1 VSLSSVEFS
10 RSTRFASWPGTC
22 RFLDISTMH
31 PNAPPE
37 RGILL
42 RFFAALFVG
51 AMVLGPV
58 LYFVTRGH
66 WPFHRVMD
74 RALMISAL
82 AALGLAW
89 PRLRFREWWPLRHW
103 AIVQVLLGLLI
114 ALLSVQTILAV
125 DFACGGLAWVKLT
138 SHEWTKIIL
147 TTLLAALLVPPAEE
161 TIFRGFLQT
170 EIVGRLGWRGGWT
183 ATALL
188 YALAHFLKI
197 PDTIDQQPVRLWS
210 GVTALGASFQTLG
223 AALHAV
229 VAPANAAGAYP
240 GKLVNLILIGLV
252 LGGTFRRTGNLWL
265 NYGLHGGWIVGLFI
279 GLKMTQPAQVSIWTG
294 TDLVSSPLT
303 TIVLLLLGWWLWR
316 YYRRPQPGANA
327 S

>member
-1 VSLSSVEFS
+1 MQPASSPS
-10 RSTRFASWPGTC
+10 G
-22 RFLDISTMH
+22 
-31 PNAPPE
+31 

-42 RFFAALFVG
+42 RFFLALFGG

-58 LYFVTRGH
+58 LYFVTHGH

-74 RALMISAL
+74 RALMLSAL

-89 PRLRFREWWPLRHW
+89 PRLRWRDWWPWRSW
-103 AIVQVLLGLLI
+103 AVAQVLLGLLI
-114 ALLSVQTILAV
+114 ALLSVQTILAL

-138 SHEWTKIIL
+138 AHERTTIIL

-170 EIVGRLGWRGGWT
+170 EIVGRLGWRAGWT
-183 ATALL
+183 FTALL

-197 PDTIDQQPVRLWS
+197 PDTIDTQPVHFWS

-223 AALHAV
+223 ASLHAL
-229 VAPANAAGAYP
+229 VAPASAAEAYP
-240 GKLVNLILIGLV
+240 GKLLNLLLIGLL

-265 NYGLHGGWIVGLFI
+265 NYGLHGGWIIGLFI
-279 GLKMTQPAQVSIWTG
+279 GLKMTQAAQVSIWTG
-294 TDLVSSPLT
+294 KDLLSSPLT
-303 TIVLLLLGWWLWR
+303 TLVLLLLGWWLWR
-316 YYRRPQPGANA
+316 YYRRPQPEPASGANA
-327 S
+327 P

>member
-1 VSLSSVEFS
+1 MPPASSPS
-10 RSTRFASWPGTC
+10 
-22 RFLDISTMH
+22 D
-31 PNAPPE
+31 

-42 RFFAALFVG
+42 RFLVALFGG

-58 LYFVTRGH
+58 LYFVTCGH

-74 RALMISAL
+74 RALLISAL

-89 PRLRFREWWPLRHW
+89 PRLRFHDWWPLRRW

-114 ALLSVQTILAV
+114 ALLSVQTILAI

-138 SHEWTKIIL
+138 SPERTKIIL
-147 TTLLAALLVPPAEE
+147 ATLLAAALVPPAEE

-170 EIVGRLGWRGGWT
+170 EIVRRLGWRTGWT
-183 ATALL
+183 LTALL

-197 PDTIDQQPVRLWS
+197 PDTIDTQPVHIWS
-210 GVTALGASFQTLG
+210 GATALGASFQTLG
-223 AALHAV
+223 ASLHAI
-229 VAPANAAGAYP
+229 VAPASAADAYP
-240 GKLVNLILIGLV
+240 GKLINLLLIGLI
-252 LGGTFRRTGNLWL
+252 LGGTFRRMGNLWL

-294 TDLVSSPLT
+294 KDLLSSPLT
-303 TIVLLLLGWWLWR
+303 TLVLLLLGWWLWR
-316 YYRRPQPGANA
+316 YYRRPQPGSGSGANVP
-327 S
+327 

>member
-1 VSLSSVEFS
+1 MQPASSPS
-10 RSTRFASWPGTC
+10 
-22 RFLDISTMH
+22 D
-31 PNAPPE
+31 

-42 RFFAALFVG
+42 RFFLALFG
-51 AMVLGPV
+51 GTMVLGPV

-89 PRLRFREWWPLRHW
+89 PRLRFRDWWPWRSW
-103 AIVQVLLGLLI
+103 AVAQVLLGLLI
-114 ALLSVQTILAV
+114 ALLSVQTILAL

-138 SHEWTKIIL
+138 AHERTTIIL

-170 EIVGRLGWRGGWT
+170 EIVNRLGWRAGWT
-183 ATALL
+183 LTALL
-188 YALAHFLKI
+188 YALAHLLKI
-197 PDTIDQQPVRLWS
+197 PDTIDAQPVHLWS

-223 AALHAV
+223 ASLHSV
-229 VAPANAAGAYP
+229 VAPASAADVYP
-240 GKLVNLILIGLV
+240 GKLVNLLLIGLA

-279 GLKMTQPAQVSIWTG
+279 GLKMTQAAQVSIWTG
-294 TDLVSSPLT
+294 KDLLSSPLT
-303 TIVLLLLGWWLWR
+303 TLVLLLLGWWLWR
-316 YYRRPQPGANA
+316 YYRRPQPEPASGANA
-327 S
+327 P